1 VYVAIQNIHKMVNT
15 RAFDSLR
22 AVLAIYWDKSDSGA
36 DRGVDGMAWLRMIEN
51 RGGYIADQEA
61 EGIEREAAT
70 LVGAAT
76 GVLVE
81 RTTDGL
87 SMALGVC
94 GIGDGDSVLCTPLG
108 GTAAL
113 HAIRRLGARPVF
125 VDINPNTFH
134 LDPYC
139 LDYVIRRHMREKA
152 SIPRVL
158 VATDLFGMPC
168 NYGALEEMCAA
179 YDISLIEDMA
189 CGFGGAIGERKAGSF
204 GRFAVASFFDADP
217 AAEWGSDGIVF
228 CRDEKDADV
237 LRVMRNDSTIRRIL
251 HGEWE
256 SEPGDGQV
264 QGVLLSE
271 RLEAVGEEAA
281 RRGVIAGWYRERL
294 RGHAMLQEPGKGVT
308 SAYTKMAVALR
319 SEESRDEVMN
329 ALLAEQVPSSIYCPL
344 PLHRRSGG
352 EEWERVI
359 LVNAEQICRRLML
372 LPMNAYLS
380 EKGVEYICGHL
391 LGAL

>member
-1 VYVAIQNIHKMVNT
+1 
-15 RAFDSLR
+15 
-22 AVLAIYWDKSDSGA
+22 
-36 DRGVDGMAWLRMIEN
+36 MIEN
-51 RGGYIADQEA
+51 RGGYIADREA
-61 EGIEREAAT
+61 EEIEREAA
-70 LVGAAT
+70 LQVGATT

-81 RTTDGL
+81 RAADGL
-87 SMALGVC
+87 SMVLGVC

-108 GTAAL
+108 GTAVL

-139 LDYVIRRHMREKA
+139 LEYVLRRHLREKA

-168 NYGALEEMCAA
+168 NYGALEDVCAA
-179 YDISLIEDMA
+179 HGISLIEDMA

-237 LRVMRNDSTIRRIL
+237 LRVMRNDSTIRHIL

-264 QGVLLSE
+264 QGALLSG
-271 RLEAVGEEAA
+271 RLETVEEEAT
-281 RRGVIAGWYRERL
+281 RRGVVAGWYRQRL
-294 RGHAMLQEPGKGVT
+294 RGHVILQEPGSGVIG
-308 SAYTKMAVALR
+308 AYTKMAVALH
-319 SEESRDEVMN
+319 SEQSRDEVMN
-329 ALLAEQVPSSIYCPL
+329 VLLAEQVPSSIYCPL

-352 EEWERVI
+352 DEWERVI

-380 EKGVEYICGHL
+380 EKVVDFICGHL
-391 LGAL
+391 LRAIVNSE